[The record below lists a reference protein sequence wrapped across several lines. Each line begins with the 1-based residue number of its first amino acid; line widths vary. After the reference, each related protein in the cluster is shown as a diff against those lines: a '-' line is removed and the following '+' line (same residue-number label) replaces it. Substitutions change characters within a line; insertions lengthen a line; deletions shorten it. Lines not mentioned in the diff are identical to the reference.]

1 MKSSDYI
8 GFYLLLVLLI
18 LCAIPTATYW
28 YSDQIHSERIRFLLY
43 LGSSGGIGGT
53 LYAIR
58 ALYTHLGN
66 GDYITSYEWWYIL
79 RPVISILIGVFAYFI
94 LAGGLM
100 AVSQNPDFGKGLIFY
115 CGLSFLAG
123 YSLNQF
129 LDKLKDLSKTI
140 FANSISNV
148 SDEIQKLLDLKE
160 KGAITDKE
168 FQSRK
173 RKLLDS

>member
-8 GFYLLLVLLI
+8 GFYLLLVLFI

-28 YSDQIHSERIRFLLY
+28 YADQIPSERIKYMLFL
-43 LGSSGGIGGT
+43 GASGGIGGT

-58 ALYTHLGN
+58 ALYTHVGN
-66 GDYITSYEWWYIL
+66 RDYVNNYDWWYIL
-79 RPVISILIGVFAYFI
+79 RPVISILIGVFTYFM
-94 LAGGLM
+94 LAGGLI
-100 AVSQNPDFGKGLIFY
+100 AVSQNPDFGKGIIFY

-129 LDKLKDLSKTI
+129 LEKLKDLSKTI
-140 FANSISNV
+140 FSKSTSNV
-148 SDEIQKLLDLKE
+148 TDELQKLMVLYK
-160 KGAITDKE
+160 KGVITQEE
-168 FQSRK
+168 FENRK